1 MRKLMLQAICLSLIV
16 FVLANNASAQ
26 AGRERTKIPVPV
38 QEGFAPPG
46 KEQQLKNFQEKVLP
60 RIQLSQSQKV
70 KVAKI
75 YDDFFTTIEVQKKSG
90 NRITKDLMDKTIA
103 AKDAQLKATLT
114 AEQIKDLVRA
124 ERSLPVVKPHEQMQE
139 YFKKQSAPK
148 NAQMRKPERG

>member
-124 ERSLPVVKPHEQMQE
+124 ERSLPVVKPHEKMQE

>member
-1 MRKLMLQAICLSLIV
+1 MLQAICLSLIV

>member
-1 MRKLMLQAICLSLIV
+1 MRKLILQAICLSLIV

>member
-1 MRKLMLQAICLSLIV
+1 MLQAICLSLIV

-46 KEQQLKNFQEKVLP
+46 KEQQLKNFQEKVLH